1 MLEITLSY
9 QDKEIALSRPGTK
22 YGSNIDEFNELVKL
36 AFEGVG
42 LQFNGSLVEINNL
55 PGVV

>member
-22 YGSNIDEFNELVKL
+22 YGSNIEEFNELVKL
-36 AFEGVG
+36 AFAGVG
-42 LQFNGSLVEINNL
+42 LEFNGTLQEML
-55 PGVV
+55 PPTMV

>member
-22 YGSNIDEFNELVKL
+22 YGSNIDEFNELVRL

>member
-22 YGSNIDEFNELVKL
+22 YGSNIDEFNELVRL

-42 LQFNGSLVEINNL
+42 LQFNGDLVEINNL
-55 PGVV
+55 PSVV